1 MMSGDQTISITAR
14 FREEEPEYLSK
25 RDYEANVGS
34 FVEYT
39 EIKYKTLWTDALI
52 RKYLGNPDYLVDLR
66 GTIMSVSAIDCSPYI
81 KRIYRKSR
89 VAEAK
94 ASAGWKAD
102 TAKVSEQR
110 NIRAKAKEKPEFRK
124 LTCILCEHE
133 NAMKAAV
140 DGWKCKYCG
149 FETRTLD

>member
-1 MMSGDQTISITAR
+1 MTVAATY
-14 FREEEPEYLSK
+14 REEEPEYLSRK
-25 RDYEANVGS
+25 DYEADAGS

-39 EIKYKTLWTDALI
+39 QIKDKTLWTDSLI

-66 GTIMSVSAIDCSPYI
+66 GTIMSVAAIDRSPYI
-81 KRIYRKSR
+81 KRIYRRAR

-102 TAKVSEQR
+102 TSKVSEQR
-110 NIRAKAKEKPEFRK
+110 NVRAKAKEKPEFQR

-133 NAMKAAV
+133 NAMKPTV
-140 DGWKCKYCG
+140 DGWKCKSCG